1 MNIISSY
8 QNNVLVR
15 QCGVA
20 VRNKEID
27 QKSRIKNKEEY
38 HQPGDVDTNEDSGT
52 NNDSEN
58 DTTIEQRRITECFLK
73 NIRKE
78 CEHQNTVERIE
89 TTEESNFSK

>member
-1 MNIISSY
+1 MGKQKKIKKQKR
-8 QNNVLVR
+8 QNNYD
-15 QCGVA
+15 
-20 VRNKEID
+20 IT
-27 QKSRIKNKEEY
+27 S
-38 HQPGDVDTNEDSGT
+38 TNEDSGT

-89 TTEESNFSK
+89 TTEESNFS

>member
-1 MNIISSY
+1 MGKQKKIKQQKR
-8 QNNVLVR
+8 QNNYD
-15 QCGVA
+15 
-20 VRNKEID
+20 I
-27 QKSRIKNKEEY
+27 KS
-38 HQPGDVDTNEDSGT
+38 TNEDSGT

-89 TTEESNFSK
+89 TTEESNFS

>member
-1 MNIISSY
+1 MGKQKKIKKQKR
-8 QNNVLVR
+8 QNNYD
-15 QCGVA
+15 
-20 VRNKEID
+20 IT
-27 QKSRIKNKEEY
+27 S
-38 HQPGDVDTNEDSGT
+38 TNEDSGT

-89 TTEESNFSK
+89 TTEKNNFS

>member
-1 MNIISSY
+1 MGKQKKIKK
-8 QNNVLVR
+8 QKRLNNYD
-15 QCGVA
+15 
-20 VRNKEID
+20 IT
-27 QKSRIKNKEEY
+27 S
-38 HQPGDVDTNEDSGT
+38 TNEDSGT

-89 TTEESNFSK
+89 TTEESNFS

>member
-1 MNIISSY
+1 MGKQKKIKKQKR
-8 QNNVLVR
+8 QNNYD
-15 QCGVA
+15 
-20 VRNKEID
+20 IT
-27 QKSRIKNKEEY
+27 S
-38 HQPGDVDTNEDSGT
+38 TNEDSGT

-89 TTEESNFSK
+89 TTEESNFN